1 MQSGKIN
8 VQTENI
14 FPVIK
19 KFLYSD
25 HDIFLR
31 ELVSNAVDATQK
43 LRTLVRLGKA
53 QVDMTDETIEV
64 IVNKEDKTIKVIDKG
79 IGMTADEVQKYIT
92 QIAFS
97 SAEEFLEKY
106 KGTDSANI
114 IGHFGLGFYSAFMV
128 SDSVEIFTKSYQEGA
143 QAVHWSCDGS
153 PNYEME
159 ECEKSSHGTEIV
171 LHVTDEEAEFLE
183 ENRIIQLLKKYC
195 RFLPV
200 PIRCGNEKYWDKPEG
215 EEKEVEMERPRII
228 NNVNPLWKQS
238 PANLKQEDYVSFYRE
253 LYPMTFDEPLFQ
265 IHLNVD
271 YPFNLTGVLY
281 FPKVKNQLE
290 VQKNK
295 VQLYCNQVFITDQLD
310 GVIPEFMQLLHG
322 VIDSPDIPLNV
333 SRSFLQSDASVKKIS
348 AHISKKVSDKLEEMF
363 KNDREDFEK
372 KWEDIKIFIQYGSIT
387 DEKFWDRAKS
397 FFLLKN
403 VEGKYFTLDEYKTYI
418 ETLQKD
424 KNETLVYLYA
434 ADAEKQH
441 IYIQSAQERGYDV
454 LLMDSILDAHFINM
468 LEQKLEK
475 SKFARVDADVI
486 DKLIE
491 KEDSLISKLSEEERK
506 NLSEIFENSV
516 EKEKFTVVVESLN
529 DTDLPVMIMQ
539 NEFMRRFQDMERL
552 SGQNGMYGRFE
563 HYNLVVNDNNEVIVN
578 LLKEEDAEKKSQMT
592 QQLVDLA
599 LLSQNMLTGEKL
611 SQFVRR
617 SLDFIA
623 K

>member
-238 PANLKQEDYVSFYRE
+238 PANLKQEDYLSFYRE

-563 HYNLVVNDNNEVIVN
+563 HYNLVVNDNNEMIVN

>member
-53 QVDMTDETIEV
+53 QVDMTDETIEIV
-64 IVNKEDKTIKVIDKG
+64 VNKEDKTIKVIDKG

-238 PANLKQEDYVSFYRE
+238 PANLKQEDYVAFYRE

-424 KNETLVYLYA
+424 KNETLIYLYA

-516 EKEKFTVVVESLN
+516 EKEKFTVVVESLS

-563 HYNLVVNDNNEVIVN
+563 HYNLVVNDNNEVITN

>member
-53 QVDMTDETIEV
+53 QVDMTDETIEIV
-64 IVNKEDKTIKVIDKG
+64 VNKEDKTIKVIDKG

-183 ENRIIQLLKKYC
+183 ENRIIHLLKKYC

-238 PANLKQEDYVSFYRE
+238 PANLKQEDYVAFYRE

-424 KNETLVYLYA
+424 KNETLIYLYA

-516 EKEKFTVVVESLN
+516 EKEKFTVVVESLS

-563 HYNLVVNDNNEVIVN
+563 HYNLVVNDNNEVITN
-578 LLKEEDAEKKSQMT
+578 MLKEEDAEKKSQMT